1 MRLRARPLA
10 AAVLA
15 TTLAMACAR
24 PRLLLPPTAANTVTA
39 TLNVSCD
46 DQTVTFTLTPW
57 SASVPLGGTVVWQID
72 STSNTDSITIVPT
85 KGKGNWPFESNADFR
100 GRKGRPARAGTM
112 KEKVQKGR
120 AYKYQIELVCQPTV
134 GPAHTVVI
142 DPDVVVN

>member
-1 MRLRARPLA
+1 
-10 AAVLA
+10 
-15 TTLAMACAR
+15 
-24 PRLLLPPTAANTVTA
+24 VTA

-85 KGKGNWPFESNADFR
+85 KGKGRWPFASDSNFR
-100 GRKGRPARAGTM
+100 GSKATPAPAGRMR
-112 KEKVQKGR
+112 ENVQKGR
-120 AYKYQIELVCQPTV
+120 SYKYQIELKCQPPV
-134 GPAHTVVI
+134 GPQHTVII